1 MADILVCIKRVPD
14 VSGEVLLTDDGQH
27 VDARHVGYTVSPHE
41 LCAVEL
47 AVQVAGDTGGSVT
60 VVTLGT
66 DESVDKLRD
75 AVAVGATGAILVE
88 VEDPDAFGPRDVAS
102 ALAEVVQ
109 SGSYDLVLLGNDA
122 ADTGDF
128 QVGVR
133 LAYQLDRPV
142 VVGASVLS
150 VEGDKAVVTA
160 DGPDGTDV
168 FEVGLPAVV
177 TVLEGGVEPRYP
189 SVVGRM
195 KAKKAAIDTRS
206 TSVTPAGAGRVTL
219 KLPPQQPS
227 QVEILGEGPEA
238 APRLVDLFE
247 SLGVLSR

>member
-88 VEDPDAFGPRDVAS
+88 VDDPDAFGPRDVAS

-109 SGSYDLVLLGNDA
+109 SGSYDLVLCNPPNIAEA
-122 ADTGDF
+122 APLMRDVACF
-128 QVGVR
+128 E
-133 LAYQLDRPV
+133 P
-142 VVGASVLS
+142 ASALYS
-150 VEGDKAVVTA
+150 
-160 DGPDGTDV
+160 GPDGLDDHRRISHLIGQWIAPGGIGCV
-168 FEVGLPAVV
+168 EIGEDQAEVATALYAETGLQVV
-177 TVLEGGVEPRYP
+177 L
-189 SVVGRM
+189 
-195 KAKKAAIDTRS
+195 RS
-206 TSVTPAGAGRVTL
+206 DLAGRPRCL
-219 KLPPQQPS
+219 
-227 QVEILGEGPEA
+227 ILGPM
-238 APRLVDLFE
+238 
-247 SLGVLSR
+247 

>member
-60 VVTLGT
+60 VMTLGT

-88 VEDPDAFGPRDVAS
+88 VDDPDAFGPRDVAA

-109 SGSYDLVLLGNDA
+109 SGLLRPGA
-122 ADTGDF
+122 AR
-128 QVGVR
+128 QRRRRHRR
-133 LAYQLDRPV
+133 LPGRRP
-142 VVGASVLS
+142 A
-150 VEGDKAVVTA
+150 
-160 DGPDGTDV
+160 
-168 FEVGLPAVV
+168 GLPARPPGRRRCLRAVRRGRQ
-177 TVLEGGVEPRYP
+177 GGRDGRRPRRHRRLRGAACPP
-189 SVVGRM
+189 SSRCSR
-195 KAKKAAIDTRS
+195 AASSRATR
-206 TSVTPAGAGRVTL
+206 
-219 KLPPQQPS
+219 PS
-227 QVEILGEGPEA
+227 SA
-238 APRLVDLFE
+238 A
-247 SLGVLSR
+247 